1 MNRYVLVEHP
11 HGYPCIGFDET
22 VDVEDQTLHVIQ
34 LTRRE
39 YTSPWARRAISILVV
54 FQLAHIL
61 MSEPTMFRVT
71 DAAFAACG
79 YFGVMVVT
87 RATPIL
93 VAIHY
98 VYMIPTIL
106 VIAMTHRVH
115 DPIELTRV
123 AILACFSLLYP
134 IGFGTSAFRIID
146 ALEESGDG
154 V

>member
-11 HGYPCIGFDET
+11 RGYPCIGFDET
-22 VDVEDQTLHVIQ
+22 VDVEDQALHVIRFE
-34 LTRRE
+34 RRD
-39 YTSPWARRAISILVV
+39 TSPWARRAISILVV
-54 FQLAHIL
+54 LQLAHIL
-61 MSEPTMFRVT
+61 MSEPTMFRVM

-98 VYMIPTIL
+98 VYMIPTIF
-106 VIAMTHRVH
+106 VIVMTHRVH
-115 DPIELTRV
+115 DPIELTRL
-123 AILACFSLLYP
+123 AILMCFSLLYP
-134 IGFGTSAFRIID
+134 IGFGTSAFHIIES
-146 ALEESGDG
+146 LEESGDG

>member
-11 HGYPCIGFDET
+11 RGYPCIGFDET

-61 MSEPTMFRVT
+61 MSEPTMFRVM

-93 VAIHY
+93 VTIHY
-98 VYMIPTIL
+98 VYMIPTII
-106 VIAMTHRVH
+106 VIAMTHRVR
-115 DPIELTRV
+115 DPIESTRL
-123 AILACFSLLYP
+123 AILACFFILYP
-134 IGFGTSAFRIID
+134 IGFRSSIFHIID
-146 ALEESGDG
+146 TLEESGDG

>member
-11 HGYPCIGFDET
+11 RGYPCIGFDET
-22 VDVEDQTLHVIQ
+22 VDVEDQTLHVIRFE
-34 LTRRE
+34 RRE

-54 FQLAHIL
+54 LQLAHIL
-61 MSEPTMFRVT
+61 MSEPTMFRVM

-98 VYMIPTIL
+98 VYMIPTIF
-106 VIAMTHRVH
+106 VIVMTHRVH
-115 DPIELTRV
+115 DPIELTRL
-123 AILACFSLLYP
+123 AILTCFSILYP
-134 IGFGTSAFRIID
+134 IGFGTSAFHIIES
-146 ALEESGDG
+146 LEESGDG